1 MLMTLPTYDVWMGRT
16 LQEKPPIATL
26 LKRAEKGVK
35 SAPIVF
41 GHAFSPT
48 GTLFVGSRL
57 SAWRLLYR
65 YAFQHDPRSTST
77 ATLKREPTCGRV
89 TLLYM
94 RYAHAFKRS
103 YKELLPRFNERS
115 YDELWPRFNERSYE
129 ELWPRFNERSYEELW
144 SRFK

>member
-1 MLMTLPTYDVWMGRT
+1 
-16 LQEKPPIATL
+16 
-26 LKRAEKGVK
+26 RAEKGVK

-41 GHAFSPT
+41 CHAFSPT
-48 GTLFVGSRL
+48 STLFVGSRL
-57 SAWRLLYR
+57 SAWRLLYP
-65 YAFQHDPRSTST
+65 YAFQCDPRSTST

-94 RYAHAFKRS
+94 RYGHAFKRS

-129 ELWPRFNERSYEELW
+129 ELWPRFIVSLFFNLLP
-144 SRFK
+144 RFKTFLFPESVATLFMRAQ

>member
-1 MLMTLPTYDVWMGRT
+1 MGEVICLFSIHNIDINRLNLNLLTIRIRVIT

-35 SAPIVF
+35 SAPIVL

-65 YAFQHDPRSTST
+65 YAFQRDPRSAST
-77 ATLKREPTCGRV
+77 ATLKREPTCGCV

-94 RYAHAFKRS
+94 RYGHAFKRS
-103 YKELLPRFNERS
+103 YEELLPRFNERS
-115 YDELWPRFNERSYE
+115 HGDLWPRFIERGYE
-129 ELWPRFNERSYEELW
+129 E
-144 SRFK
+144 